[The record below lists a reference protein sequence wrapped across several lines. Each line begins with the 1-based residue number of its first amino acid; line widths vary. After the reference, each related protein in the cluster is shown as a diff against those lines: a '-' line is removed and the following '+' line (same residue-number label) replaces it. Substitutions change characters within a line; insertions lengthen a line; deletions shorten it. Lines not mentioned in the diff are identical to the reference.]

1 MLTASGAF
9 FFFMGKREARTSF
22 LSQSTLLRFRSK
34 GVKER
39 DIISRYIG
47 IWRHHLMSKLTL
59 ISCDYLHVLLNRCK
73 EMHSLHRQRQCIEW
87 DSNGLC
93 LRCCIDDTSTRKES
107 HLLMY
112 ICWNSS
118 ASYKDEQLYISFML
132 SWNRSNAREYRS
144 CGIRNT

>member
-1 MLTASGAF
+1 
-9 FFFMGKREARTSF
+9 
-22 LSQSTLLRFRSK
+22 
-34 GVKER
+34 
-39 DIISRYIG
+39 
-47 IWRHHLMSKLTL
+47 MSKLTL

-144 CGIRNT
+144 CGMKMHRHAFRFGDDGRNVNCKYFIAALY